1 MIIDTRR
8 DDGRLIRQAIEQDHY
23 LHRWPDPRSLPFAYR
38 LIVDGSPCA
47 SDGRPHG
54 VIVFKKPQHHKQKN
68 LFGYPG
74 LPTAWQV
81 LDMARVWIHPDWQR
95 TADNGHSL
103 CMFTRL
109 VSKCLRRVQRDWLAH
124 HPPRYPDLPYHIR
137 LIISY
142 CQISHHDG
150 TAYGAAS
157 FDRIGITND
166 GEKEIYAR
174 RLRQPRKRWH
184 VAEYARLAQ
193 LPLVA
198 GVGIEYF

>member
-1 MIIDTRR
+1 MIVDVTR
-8 DDGRLIRQAIEQDHY
+8 DDGPAVIHTIQSYHY
-23 LHRWPDPRSLPFAYR
+23 LQRWPDPRSLPFAYR
-38 LIVDGSPCA
+38 LIVDGSYRA
-47 SDGRPHG
+47 NDGRPHG

-74 LPTAWQV
+74 LPTSWQV
-81 LDMARVWIHPDWQR
+81 LDMARVWIHPQWQR

-103 CMFTRL
+103 CMFTRM

-124 HPPRYPDLPYHIR
+124 HPPRYPDLPYHVR

-142 CQISHHDG
+142 CQLEHHDG
-150 TAYGAAS
+150 TAYRAAS
-157 FDRIGITND
+157 FEPVGLTND
-166 GEKEIYAR
+166 GEKEIYIKH
-174 RLRQPRKRWH
+174 LRQPLYSWR
-184 VAEYARLAQ
+184 VADCGRVAQ